1 MLNFTTASLRI
12 REVGI
17 VLINNKLLIKERI
30 NDNI

>member
-12 REVGI
+12 REVRI
-17 VLINNKLLIKERI
+17 VLIYNKLLIKECI